1 MLLTVFHAVSISC
14 CFDYTVPI
22 DWQLDLISA
31 AGFTHV
37 SPSRAEHA
45 GYLDP
50 QRRRSLAK
58 RLASAGLG
66 VDTIHGPTL
75 TAPDAVSVAVAT
87 ARAAADLGAS
97 TVVIHPTPFMIEPDE
112 AADLLDV
119 SRRRLDD
126 IARTVRGT
134 GVTLALENLCPG
146 PAIEVLTALLDDV
159 DPSIAGFCYD
169 SSHDQID
176 GPNPMDLLQRLGDRV
191 VAVHLSD
198 RKAPFVDHLV
208 PGEGFI
214 DFDAI
219 CEHLSRT
226 PFSGPVLLEV
236 MNTHTAEKRPRELLR
251 DSHAAATAVST
262 KLGRRTDRR

>member
-1 MLLTVFHAVSISC
+1 VFQATSISC

-22 DWQLDLISA
+22 DRQLDLIAA

-50 QRRRSLAK
+50 QRRRALAK

-75 TAPDAVSVAVAT
+75 TAPDAVEV
-87 ARAAADLGAS
+87 AAATIGAAAEIGAS
-97 TVVIHPTPFMIEPDE
+97 TVVLHPTPFMIEPGATE
-112 AADLLDV
+112 DLLDV
-119 SRRRLDD
+119 TRRRL
-126 IARTVRGT
+126 AQVVGTVHGR
-134 GVTLALENLCPG
+134 GVTVALENLCPG
-146 PAIEVLTALLDDV
+146 PAIEVLTSLLDDV
-159 DPSIAGFCYD
+159 DPAIAGFCYD

-176 GPNPMDLLQRLGDRV
+176 GPNPLDLLERLGERV
-191 VAVHLSD
+191 KAVHLSD
-198 RKAPFVDHLV
+198 RKAPFVDHLI

-219 CEHLSRT
+219 CERLALT

-236 MNTHTAEKRPRELLR
+236 MNTHTAEKRPRELVLDAHR
-251 DSHAAATAVST
+251 AAAALSAKVTAA
-262 KLGRRTDRR
+262 RRR